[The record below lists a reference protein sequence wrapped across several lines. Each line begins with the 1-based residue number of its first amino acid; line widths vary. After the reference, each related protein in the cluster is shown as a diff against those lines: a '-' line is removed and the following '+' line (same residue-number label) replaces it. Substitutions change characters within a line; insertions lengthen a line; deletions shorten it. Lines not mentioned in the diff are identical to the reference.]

1 MSIRSLCLL
10 LAAMTLLMNAPV
22 LLAQTPL
29 RQAQGGEQ
37 SRTAARPD
45 LSGIW
50 TRTGPRPNENFGK
63 ETPPL
68 QAWAK
73 AIYDENR
80 RGLAPAE
87 GGLDEMDPT
96 IYCLPHGMPRAY
108 ASNQPFEIL
117 QTPSQVYVV
126 FEATQM
132 LLRRIYLDGR
142 KLPENYPATFM
153 GFSTGRY
160 DGDTL
165 VVETTGLNDLTW
177 LDTSGTPHSDALR
190 VTERIRRTGQNT
202 LEIEFRFDDPKTFT
216 RPWGDTKTY
225 QLRPD
230 WQLMENTGYCED
242 RFRYNFAKKIFKGTV
257 DWQSPEQAAGGR

>member
-1 MSIRSLCLL
+1 MNIRSLGLMLATLAL
-10 LAAMTLLMNAPV
+10 LASAPV
-22 LLAQTPL
+22 LVAQ
-29 RQAQGGEQ
+29 
-37 SRTAARPD
+37 TAARPD

-80 RGLAPAE
+80 QGLAPAE

-117 QTPSQVYVV
+117 QTPNQVRVI

-165 VVETTGLNDLTW
+165 VVETAGLNDLTW

-190 VTERIRRTGQNT
+190 VTERIRRSGQNMM
-202 LEIEFRFDDPKTFT
+202 EIEFRFDDPKAFT

-242 RFRYNFAKKIFKGTV
+242 RFRYNYERKAFKGTV
-257 DWQSPEQAAGGR
+257 RWQSPEQAAER